1 MFGSP
6 ISFSLFLSFSLFFV
20 NFYIFVF
27 LIFFLYR
34 LLTCNYYCQVIRL
47 DNSIIQFAFLL
58 ILFFSFMFCF
68 ILLSFSFFFRPICKM
83 DRLHFLDWV
92 AIVFERRRKYQ
103 HWHHSVE
110 GSIDGKVNMTC
121 SIPTANQP
129 AHL

>member
-1 MFGSP
+1 MYIFQLYFRCLVPLSL
-6 ISFSLFLSFSLFFV
+6 SLFLSFSLFFV

-68 ILLSFSFFFRPICKM
+68 ILLSFSFFLDPFVRWIACTFWIGL
-83 DRLHFLDWV
+83 RLCLNGVGNTSTGIIQWRV
-92 AIVFERRRKYQ
+92 VLTVK
-103 HWHHSVE
+103 
-110 GSIDGKVNMTC
+110 
-121 SIPTANQP
+121 
-129 AHL
+129 